1 MPGAFKQWC
10 ELKRGASWR
19 SDKGENAGDTQEEKR
34 LQRLL
39 AIVKTI
45 ISREA

>member
-1 MPGAFKQWC
+1 MPGAFKRRC
-10 ELKRGASWR
+10 ELKRGTSWR
-19 SDKGENAGDTQEEKR
+19 SDKGENTGDTQEEKR

-39 AIVKTI
+39 AIVKTM